1 MDISAHK
8 EKLQIESLKPKQQE
22 LINCWIRKEDSIGIL
37 PTGYGKSICFT
48 LPYLIKKEKKNVIV
62 ISPLI
67 SLMEDQRRGLN
78 EKGIKTL
85 SFNSTVVFDSCT
97 DESDLVKL
105 KTKKLAGILY
115 FSPESFMK
123 WKDLIES
130 LLKKKLV
137 TLFAIDEC
145 HCVTNWSD
153 FRDDYNN
160 LSIIKDLVNKY
171 YQIPIMALTAT
182 ATPSTIKEITTKL
195 NLTTPTVIKTSF
207 NKQQLSITFNRKLGI
222 NDGDMTDIYNL
233 IKKNN
238 CKTIIYC
245 KTRKETEKI
254 SERLNNKKLVTA
266 YYHGDMKTVDRTK
279 VQDDFTTGKINIIVA
294 TIAFGM
300 GIDISNI
307 YLIIHYGA
315 SKDIESYYQEIGRA
329 GRDFKESECHLFWS
343 PGDFRLNRFFV
354 GQVTDEKLKN
364 AQYKQIEAVEK
375 FIHSDKCRMKYIL
388 QYFGETEFTTC
399 KKCDN
404 CRKLVDS
411 QIKNNYE
418 VDKNDLGI
426 ILKTMNDNKSACQLP
441 TLINILIGKVGE
453 HTSDKIKERGTFG
466 YYKKA
471 DLQKINKII
480 DQITDNDKYLEK
492 TNALY
497 NITDTGI
504 QYINEHKDDIDILL
518 KSKKKLPT
526 NKNKRWTKD
535 MEDQLISLMR
545 GTELNIITKTM
556 DRTDNG
562 IKLRYLK
569 LNKENKLT
577 DDMIGDCKFMPSLE
591 TIKDIREKFDST
603 ISIKENHSKSVSK
616 YTYFDIQI
624 ATKLDK

>member
-8 EKLQIESLKPKQQE
+8 EKLQIESLKPKQQD

-48 LPYLIKKEKKNVIV
+48 LPFLIKKERKNVIV

-78 EKGIKTL
+78 KKGIKTL

-123 WKDLIES
+123 WQDLIKS

-153 FRDDYNN
+153 FRDNYNN
-160 LSIIKDLVNKY
+160 LSIIKDLVNEY
-171 YQIPIMALTAT
+171 YPIPIMALTAT
-182 ATPSTIKEITTKL
+182 ATPSTIQQITAKL
-195 NLTTPTVIKTSF
+195 NLTTPTIIKTSF
-207 NKQQLSITFNRKLGI
+207 NKPQLSITFHRKVGI

-245 KTRKETEKI
+245 KTKKETEKI
-254 SERLNNKKLVTA
+254 SDRLNKKNLTTA
-266 YYHGDMKTVDRTK
+266 FYHGDMNTKHRTK
-279 VQDDFTTGKINIIVA
+279 VQDDFTSGAIDIIVA

-300 GIDISNI
+300 GIDIHNI
-307 YLIIHYGA
+307 YLIIHYGI

-329 GRDFKESECHLFWS
+329 GRDFNESECHLFWS
-343 PGDFRLNRFFV
+343 EGDFRLNRFFV
-354 GQVTDEKLKN
+354 SQVNDSELQK
-364 AQYKQIEAVEK
+364 AQYKQIEQVER
-375 FIHSDKCRMKYIL
+375 FIYTDKCRMKYIL
-388 QYFGETEFTTC
+388 SYFGETDFTTC

-404 CRKLVDS
+404 CLKLVDS
-411 QIKNNYE
+411 QIKNDYK

-426 ILKTMNDNKSACQLP
+426 ILKTMYDNKSACQLP
-441 TLINILIGKVGE
+441 TLINILIGKITE
-453 HTSDKIKERGTFG
+453 QMSDRIKERQTFG
-466 YYKKA
+466 YYKKK
-471 DLQKINKII
+471 DLQLINKII

-492 TNALY
+492 NKALY
-497 NITDTGI
+497 NITEKGTK
-504 QYINEHKDDIDILL
+504 YINEHKDDIDNLL

-526 NKNKRWTKD
+526 NTNKRWTKE
-535 MEDQLISLMR
+535 MEDQLISLMS
-545 GTELNIITKTM
+545 TISLKNIAKTM
-556 DRTDNG
+556 DRTERS
-562 IKLRYLK
+562 IQLRYLK
-569 LNKENKLT
+569 LNKEDKLT
-577 DDMIGDCKFMPSLE
+577 DQMIENCSFTPSLE
-591 TIKDIREKFDST
+591 TIKCIKNKYDSS
-603 ISIKENHSKSVSK
+603 ISTKENQTKFLSKNS
-616 YTYFDIQI
+616 YFDIQI
-624 ATKLDK
+624 AMKLDK